1 LQALLKIRR
10 SNGRETTK
18 PKGDKYKIK
27 DPAEQRADN
36 HLAGGKSF
44 AGYGKDYMKMPEYGK
59 SIVKYR

>member
-1 LQALLKIRR
+1 MQLVYLYPQCFASII
-10 SNGRETTK
+10 
-18 PKGDKYKIK
+18 KYS
-27 DPAEQRADN
+27 AEQRADN